1 MLATCSDSTVVL
13 SFDVTTPDVP
23 PATVV
28 ILDTPPITVAGYDA
42 LMNGSGSQFSP
53 AIPYTGDFTGWY
65 IQTTGWAPA
74 SFNQGPEPV
83 TSSSAGI
90 FHTATTGAQTAQTAV
105 GSIVLTNPNNVNS
118 TPAPSF
124 TLTTPSTAVV
134 NLSIVIL
141 AVIDISGLGV
151 QVEASAGT
159 NTAQSIVS
167 LS

>member
-1 MLATCSDSTVVL
+1 
-13 SFDVTTPDVP
+13 
-23 PATVV
+23 
-28 ILDTPPITVAGYDA
+28 VAGYDA

-74 SFNQGPEPV
+74 SLNQGPEPV
-83 TSSSAGI
+83 TTSSGGI
-90 FHTATTGAQTAQTAV
+90 FQTATIGAQTSPTAV
-105 GSIVLTNPNNVNS
+105 GSIILTNPNNVSN

-124 TLTTPSTAVV
+124 TQTTPSTAVV
-134 NLSIVIL
+134 NLSIVIP
-141 AVIDISGLGV
+141 AAIDTSGLGI
-151 QVEASAGT
+151 QVEAGAGT